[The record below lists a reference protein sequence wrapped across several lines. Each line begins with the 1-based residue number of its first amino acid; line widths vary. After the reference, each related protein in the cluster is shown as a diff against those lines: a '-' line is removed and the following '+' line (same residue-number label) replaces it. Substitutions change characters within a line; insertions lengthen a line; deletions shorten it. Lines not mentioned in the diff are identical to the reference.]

1 MKLFYNANLYDRN
14 ENAFVSDNGMSIG
27 KTLAGLYKSGED
39 FDPDKLKDYLNEA
52 EYNYLI
58 QIKNDLPVGDPEKA
72 FNDCIDKLE
81 GKKKKRRESE
91 LRTAMQMLD
100 DLPHDEENE
109 RNYAKLVK
117 ELQELRKNNKG

>member
-1 MKLFYNANLYDRN
+1 M
-14 ENAFVSDNGMSIG
+14 
-27 KTLAGLYKSGED
+27 
-39 FDPDKLKDYLNEA
+39 
-52 EYNYLI
+52 
-58 QIKNDLPVGDPEKA
+58 PVGDPEKA